1 MTSKKRSL
9 FSKTALLS
17 ALAGTFLFNAPA
29 QAETIYMVQLGSFE
43 NENKARERWEQL
55 SGKFPELFSPL
66 TFKRKEVKL
75 PSDDF
80 VYHRAQAG
88 PIQNRADA
96 EAICDDLLISGF
108 ECYIAET
115 ALFEPAVKTV
125 QTAVAAAPA
134 PVIKAVAAPVQ
145 KLAAAAP
152 AEIVAPKAVVASP
165 AFPPLPDAFDALDGP
180 APVATELK
188 VQTPAQKA
196 IATAKETLR
205 PTVPAPSLAAIATP
219 KADVS
224 DIGNALEKEVA
235 AFNGVQS
242 APEVALKS
250 SIPEVSA
257 PKVTIPQASV
267 PEVSMIDPSPVLDLP
282 APGRSSTP
290 LISEIEEFKPVPLPT
305 AQVAKAIPA
314 VPAFPVVSPAAAV
327 SGLPEFIQNKQNAT
341 AAPVAA
347 VNPLPAFI
355 REKNASTAQSA
366 VAGLPFQQGQS
377 TDHLRA
383 QNFASAPSGA
393 VQLDVPPAELYT
405 AVTPSNPVVVDNI
418 TEAPSVSGAQSSS
431 VQFAEAVRVP
441 LVDVPQQRQKQS
453 RLPSISH
460 FKGYPSASL
469 KTSSLWAEMSYFT
482 NQKAALGYW
491 GVLQKRDAQLP
502 KGVRLRVTRPFVSNS
517 SKQRVSL
524 RVGPFKNVSVVKRLC
539 SHTREEKLLCRAVK
553 DLGSSIANRSS
564 GPRQRY
570 NAGQR
575 RALSSNRAATSG
587 FWLQLGSYSS
597 IRDAQNSWVDMK
609 ETYPKQLSVLQ
620 QDIMTPRRSST
631 RGNNYRL
638 RAGPFSDSSSAV
650 SACER
655 LKRHGGLC
663 IVVADR

>member
-9 FSKTALLS
+9 LSKTALLS
-17 ALAGTFLFNAPA
+17 VLAGAFMFNAPA
-29 QAETIYMVQLGSFE
+29 QAETIYMVQLGSFD
-43 NENKARERWEQL
+43 NENKARERWDQL
-55 SGKFPELFSPL
+55 STKFPELFSPL

-88 PIQNRADA
+88 PIQNRSDA

-115 ALFEPAVKTV
+115 ALFEPAVQPVK
-125 QTAVAAAPA
+125 TAVAAVQMPKAAVKAIVKPTPVA
-134 PVIKAVAAPVQ
+134 KPVIPQIIAAPVNV
-145 KLAAAAP
+145 AAA
-152 AEIVAPKAVVASP
+152 KS
-165 AFPPLPDAFDALDGP
+165 PPLPDPFDALESP
-180 APVATELK
+180 ATAAPAAN
-188 VQTPAQKA
+188 VQSPAQKA
-196 IATAKETLR
+196 IQLAKETLR
-205 PTVPAPSLAAIATP
+205 PVAVSLPPVPAMPVVAP
-219 KADVS
+219 KADLV
-224 DIGNALEKEVA
+224 DVNTALEKEVA
-235 AFNGVQS
+235 AFKE
-242 APEVALKS
+242 APA
-250 SIPEVSA
+250 VSA
-257 PKVTIPQASV
+257 PKLSVPLPTIPSV
-267 PEVSMIDPSPVLDLP
+267 PVTAPDFSMLSAAPAIDLP
-282 APGRSSTP
+282 APTRSASP
-290 LISEIEEFKPVPLPT
+290 IVSEVETFKPMPQSAAPVLQ
-305 AQVAKAIPA
+305 AA
-314 VPAFPVVSPAAAV
+314 PAFPVVAPANVV
-327 SGLPEFIQNKQNAT
+327 SE
-341 AAPVAA
+341 V
-347 VNPLPAFI
+347 PAFI
-355 REKNASTAQSA
+355 RNKNRTTAPSQFPVAAS
-366 VAGLPFQQGQS
+366 PFQVGESKDHVRGQPLADIS
-377 TDHLRA
+377 
-383 QNFASAPSGA
+383 SGS
-393 VQLDVPPAELYT
+393 VQLNVPPVAPAELYT

-418 TEAPSVSGAQSSS
+418 TEAPRISGTQADR

-502 KGVRLRVTRPFVSNS
+502 QGVRLRVTRPFLSKS
-517 SKQRVSL
+517 SKERVSL

-539 SHTREEKLLCRAVK
+539 SHTRTEKLMCRAVK

-570 NAGQR
+570 SGAQRNAIIKR
-575 RALSSNRAATSG
+575 NAPSG

-597 IRDAQNSWVDMK
+597 VRDAQNSWVDMK

-620 QDIMTPRRSST
+620 EDILTPRRSSM

-638 RAGPFSDSSSAV
+638 RAGPFADSSSAV